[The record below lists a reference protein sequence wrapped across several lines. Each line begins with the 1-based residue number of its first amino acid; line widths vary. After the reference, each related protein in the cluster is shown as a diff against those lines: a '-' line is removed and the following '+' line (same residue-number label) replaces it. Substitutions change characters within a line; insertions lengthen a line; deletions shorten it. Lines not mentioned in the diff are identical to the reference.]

1 MIELPIGGPKPF
13 RVTSG
18 GSSKMLF
25 VNCRIEINFLKPLTN
40 METIE
45 IPGILVICLIPT
57 FLLLLFRFYYL
68 LTIIEDYNM
77 YLRHM
82 KLELL
87 KMKRLD
93 IKTEHYFDRSEL
105 DITLKLYID
114 IRKWS
119 LKQIVE
125 DKVLLFEVKRFI
137 KNHRILE

>member
-1 MIELPIGGPKPF
+1 
-13 RVTSG
+13 
-18 GSSKMLF
+18 
-25 VNCRIEINFLKPLTN
+25 

-57 FLLLLFRFYYL
+57 FLLMLFRFYYL

-105 DITLKLYID
+105 DITLKLYVD

-125 DKVLLFEVKRFI
+125 DKLLLFEVKRFI
-137 KNHRILE
+137 KNHRNLE

>member
-1 MIELPIGGPKPF
+1 
-13 RVTSG
+13 
-18 GSSKMLF
+18 MLF
-25 VNCRIEINFLKPLTN
+25 VNCRIEINFLKPLIKTN

-125 DKVLLFEVKRFI
+125 DKLLLFEVKRFI

>member
-1 MIELPIGGPKPF
+1 
-13 RVTSG
+13 
-18 GSSKMLF
+18 MLF
-25 VNCRIEINFLKPLTN
+25 VNCRIEIKFLKPLIKTI

-57 FLLLLFRFYYL
+57 FLLMLFRFYYL

-105 DITLKLYID
+105 DITLKLYVD

-125 DKVLLFEVKRFI
+125 DKLLLFEVKRFI
-137 KNHRILE
+137 KNHRNLE